1 MGVTLKL
8 VDFPLTDARIL
19 ALSRD
24 NPGYRFERMPTGE
37 LHVTPTGGEAGRRNS
52 ALIAQLHAWNS
63 VSERGIVFDS
73 STGFV
78 LPDGSL
84 YAPDAAW
91 LARDRWNALTP
102 EQREQFLPLCPDAAF
117 EIASPSDRPDVLRT
131 KMRLYIMNGAA
142 LAVLI
147 DPYARS
153 VELYRRGR
161 DPEAL
166 QGTPRV
172 TPGDPLSGFVL
183 ELGRILD

>member
-8 VDFPLTDARIL
+8 VDFPPTDERIL

-37 LHVTPTGGEAGRRNS
+37 LYVTPTGGEAGRRNS
-52 ALIAQLHAWNS
+52 ELIAQLHAWNS
-63 VSERGIVFDS
+63 ISERGVVFDS

-84 YAPDAAW
+84 YAPDVAW
-91 LARDRWNALTP
+91 LARDRWTALTA

-117 EIASPSDRPDVLRT
+117 EIASQSDRPDVVRA
-131 KMRLYIMNGAA
+131 KVRLYIMNGAS
-142 LAVLI
+142 LAALI

-153 VELYRRGR
+153 VELYRPAR

-166 QGTPRV
+166 RGPTRV
-172 TPGDPLSGFVL
+172 APGDPLPGFIL
-183 ELGRILD
+183 ELARILD

>member
-1 MGVTLKL
+1 MSVTLKL
-8 VDFPLTDARIL
+8 VDFPLTAARIL

-37 LHVTPTGGEAGRRNS
+37 LHVTPPVGEAGHRNS

-91 LARDRWNALTP
+91 LARDRWNALT
-102 EQREQFLPLCPDAAF
+102 RNSAS
-117 EIASPSDRPDVLRT
+117 SPSHSARTRPS
-131 KMRLYIMNGAA
+131 
-142 LAVLI
+142 
-147 DPYARS
+147 RS
-153 VELYRRGR
+153 HRQAIAPMSCV
-161 DPEAL
+161 
-166 QGTPRV
+166 PRCAC
-172 TPGDPLSGFVL
+172 TS
-183 ELGRILD
+183 